1 MDRTSNLK
9 LNKEQIEAKLA
20 GHLGSKTS
28 GHLNFRENLIK
39 KADELA
45 HLVYPL
51 TYKFPQEEK
60 YALGDQIRR
69 AIVSV
74 PANLIEGI
82 ARGGEREKRQF
93 VNIAYG
99 SLKEAKY
106 LVYFAYKERLVSES
120 GYRNLLPKFEELSKL
135 LFSFLKILKGGV

>member
-1 MDRTSNLK
+1 MAISSRQLDNWTSGYLK
-9 LNKEQIEAKLA
+9 TA
-20 GHLGSKTS
+20 GQLDSKTAR
-28 GHLNFRENLIK
+28 HLNFRENLIQ

-74 PANLIEGI
+74 PTNLIEGI
-82 ARGGEREKRQF
+82 ARGGEKEKRQF
-93 VNIAYG
+93 ANIAYG

-106 LVYFAYKERLVSES
+106 LVYFGYKEGLVSES
-120 GYRNLLPKFEELSKL
+120 NYQKLLPKFEELSKL
-135 LFSFLKILKGGV
+135 LFSFLKVLKK

>member
-1 MDRTSNLK
+1 MATSTR
-9 LNKEQIEAKLA
+9 
-20 GHLGSKTS
+20 HLGSETS
-28 GHLNFRENLIK
+28 GHLSFRENLVQ

-51 TYKFPQEEK
+51 THKFPQEEK

-74 PANLIEGI
+74 PTNLIEGI
-82 ARGGEREKRQF
+82 ARGGEKEKRQF
-93 VNIAYG
+93 ANIAYG

-106 LVYFAYKERLVSES
+106 LVYFAYGEKLVSENDYKS
-120 GYRNLLPKFEELSKL
+120 LLPKFEELSKL
-135 LFSFLKILKGGV
+135 LFSFLKILKDD